1 MADDT
6 YTAPAWDSADNS
18 DFQSGPSSYHHP
30 VRLVDSQESSPP
42 PNPPPSQP
50 RSSTDSIG
58 RSWRDSQTVGGD
70 NRESVD
76 HPNANNDSATLVDAS
91 FDENV
96 LRSLCELDVRGC

>member
-6 YTAPAWDSADNS
+6 YTTSAWDSSDN
-18 DFQSGPSSYHHP
+18 QSGPSSYHHP
-30 VRLVDSQESSPP
+30 VQLVDSQDSSPP
-42 PNPPPSQP
+42 GNASSSQP

-70 NRESVD
+70 NRETVG
-76 HPNANNDSATLVDAS
+76 PNDAASLVDAS

-96 LRSLCELDVRGC
+96 LRSLCELDVRC